1 MRVTAKL
8 HGVLRKYLPAESRDN
23 AAALD
28 MADGATVA
36 DVVARLGIPPDHAKM
51 LVSGDEHLDA
61 TSVLH
66 DGQELN
72 IFPPLA
78 GGVCRLGS

>member
-1 MRVTAKL
+1 MRITAKL
-8 HGVLRKYLPAESRDN
+8 HGTLRKYVPKGTQGN
-23 AAALD
+23 ATVVEVP
-28 MADGATVA
+28 DGATVA
-36 DVVARLGIPPDHAKM
+36 DVVDRLGIPRDHARM
-51 LVSGDEHLDA
+51 LVSGDEHLES

-78 GGVCRLGS
+78 GGV